1 MKRKKFA
8 MGGPTDYASSG
19 SAGGTKDMSFG
30 EAFKAARA
38 VAKRE
43 GRDPDEEIFTWKGKK
58 YTAERA
64 DSKKAEAEETGT
76 RGGPSTRGGPR
87 TPTINVTAK
96 RDRLK
101 LPSDRA
107 TGYRSQVEETGM
119 SPEERM
125 NAVRDLAIGT
135 AATVLPAARVARGA
149 AAAMKAKD
157 AASNMAGRVLARKGI
172 PSYSE
177 RYAAGERAAARRA
190 TARAERKLDEKLASD
205 MEGGFKRGGS
215 VKRYASGGSVSSASK
230 RADGIAKK
238 GKTRGK
244 YV

>member
-1 MKRKKFA
+1 MSPASRRKMDEASAAPASRGPFTR
-8 MGGPTDYASSG
+8 GGRRAS
-19 SAGGTKDMSFG
+19 
-30 EAFKAARA
+30 
-38 VAKRE
+38 
-43 GRDPDEEIFTWKGKK
+43 
-58 YTAERA
+58 
-64 DSKKAEAEETGT
+64 AEETEANN
-76 RGGPSTRGGPR
+76 RR
-87 TPTINVTAK
+87 ITAAK
-96 RDRLK
+96 ASEAISRASRSGA

-149 AAAMKAKD
+149 A
-157 AASNMAGRVLARKGI
+157 
-172 PSYSE
+172 
-177 RYAAGERAAARRA
+177 RAAARRA

-205 MEGGFKRGGS
+205 MEGGFKRGGTI
-215 VKRYASGGSVSSASK
+215 KSSAS
-230 RADGIAKK
+230 RGDGIAKK

>member
-43 GRDPDEEIFTWKGKK
+43 GRDPDKEIFTWKGEK

-64 DSKKAEAEETGT
+64 DSKKAQAEETGT

-87 TPTINVTAK
+87 TPTVNVTAK
-96 RDRLK
+96 RDE
-101 LPSDRA
+101 LPGQR
-107 TGYRSQVEETGM
+107 YRGEYGESREALSSL
-119 SPEERM
+119 SPEQKKEALKAGVVGGASMIPLARAGMTGVKAAASLGRTGEVGVRGMTLAQRER
-125 NAVRDLAIGT
+125 D
-135 AATVLPAARVARGA
+135 A
-149 AAAMKAKD
+149 AAAAK
-157 AASNMAGRVLARKGI
+157 
-172 PSYSE
+172 Y
-177 RYAAGERAAARRA
+177 
-190 TARAERKLDEKLASD
+190 AERMKKMKETAEARSR
-205 MEGGFKRGGS
+205 MSRGS
-215 VKRYASGGSVSSASK
+215 TYKAGGSVSSASK

-244 YV
+244 FV

>member
-64 DSKKAEAEETGT
+64 DSKKAETKAEAEETGT

-87 TPTINVTAK
+87 TPTVNVTAK

-215 VKRYASGGSVSSASK
+215 VKSSASR